1 MKKILVYMFNFLFAS
16 LKSRSK
22 AHDVFALSTNKKLL
36 HDIKT
41 VRNQICKSHSDRLF
55 EKLIEGKSVAVVGNG
70 PQQINKGTGK
80 EIDAHDI
87 VIRFNN
93 YKIEGYEED
102 YGTRTDIW
110 VRNCNVYETKNRQN
124 PEQFKMI
131 VWRFDKLHW
140 EARRELWLVAAAQSL
155 AGKVIYGTIQED
167 VIIAVSKWLNPN
179 GNTNPTLGAIVIKFL
194 VDYTKAKSVNVYG
207 FSLLDAEGDE
217 KTGTHYYDDYIDFAN
232 HNSALEAKLL
242 KEMLIEGRRIK

>member
-1 MKKILVYMFNFLFAS
+1 MKRIFVYIFRVLIPSQKLRNMIHNFFA
-16 LKSRSK
+16 
-22 AHDVFALSTNKKLL
+22 FSTNKKLL

-41 VRNQICKSHSDRLF
+41 VRKQLYKSHHDRLF
-55 EKLIEGKSVAVVGNG
+55 EKLLEGKSVAVVGNG
-70 PQQINKGTGK
+70 PQQINKDTGK
-80 EIDAHDI
+80 EIDSHDI

-93 YKIEGYEED
+93 YRIDGYEKD
-102 YGTRTDIW
+102 YGNRTDIW
-110 VRNCNVYETKNRQN
+110 VRNCNIYETKNRQN

-131 VWRFDKLHW
+131 VWRFIKSHW
-140 EARRELWLVAAAQSL
+140 ENHRELWLVAAAQSL
-155 AGKVIYGTIQED
+155 VGKVVYGTIPED
-167 VIIAVSKWLNPN
+167 VIIDVSEWLNPN

-194 VDYTKAKSVNVYG
+194 VDYTKAKYVNVYG
-207 FSLLDAEGDE
+207 FSFLDAEDDE